1 MKSNK
6 NPKESKSEK
15 PKQEDDIYLEERIV
29 IPYEESE
36 SRFSWRKLWMFT
48 GPGWLSKF
56 LNSW

>member
-56 LNSW
+56 LNIW

>member
-1 MKSNK
+1 MDSQKS
-6 NPKESKSEK
+6 PKESKSEK

-36 SRFSWRKLWMFT
+36 SKFSWRKLWMFT

-56 LNSW
+56 P